1 MHSSLFSPQIKKKY
15 LFIDGP
21 LGGGGAERVLIDI
34 LRNFDYS
41 QYSVDLCLLCPGGPL
56 EKEIPEQVN
65 VIHLW
70 PSYTLSFRLA
80 NHLSKDLGINC
91 LLKKKLRDKLE
102 DKYDVVISFLEGM
115 PLKLHALSGLHG
127 RHFSWVHCDLFKFP
141 YEAAQFRKGEELKM
155 YEQMDAVICVANNT
169 ETSFHKRFPGL
180 QTTTRVI
187 YNPIDFEKICQ
198 MADEENIINKLFTV
212 VVIGRLTSPKKID
225 RVVRLAARLKE
236 EKILDVQFQIIGE
249 GELRH
254 ELEEQIQAL
263 AVADMVSL
271 LGFKQNPFPYIKAA
285 DMLLSSSMAEGFGLV
300 ICEAMVLGV
309 PVISTDTDGPREI
322 LQNEYGLLCQHDDE
336 SIYQA
341 FMQMYTNADLRR
353 SFVDKAKKHV
363 ENFRV
368 ENTVREIYKL

>member
-1 MHSSLFSPQIKKKY
+1 MKKY

-41 QYSVDLCLLCPGGPL
+41 QYSVDLCLLCPGGSL

-115 PLKLHALSGLHG
+115 PLKLHTLSGLHG
-127 RHFSWVHCDLFKFP
+127 RHYSWVHCDLFKFP
-141 YEAAQFRKGEELKM
+141 YEADQFRKGEELKM
-155 YEQMDAVICVANNT
+155 YEQMNAVICVANDT
-169 ETSFHKRFPGL
+169 ERSFHKRFPGL

-212 VVIGRLTSPKKID
+212 VVVGRLTPQKTTD
-225 RVVRLAARLKE
+225 RVVRLAARLKQE
-236 EKILDVQFQIIGE
+236 NILDVQFQIIGE

-254 ELEEQIQAL
+254 ELEEQIREL
-263 AVADMVSL
+263 AVTDMVSL

-285 DMLLSSSMAEGFGLV
+285 NMLLSSSMAEGFGLV

-309 PVISTDTDGPREI
+309 PVMSTETDGPREI

-341 FMQMYTNADLRR
+341 FMQMYTNADLRK
-353 SFVDKAKKHV
+353 SFAAKAEKHV
-363 ENFRV
+363 EHFRV
-368 ENTVREIYKL
+368 ENTMREIYNL

>member
-1 MHSSLFSPQIKKKY
+1 MKKY

-41 QYSVDLCLLCPGGPL
+41 QYSVDLCLLCPGGSL
-56 EKEIPEQVN
+56 EKEIPEQVK

-127 RHFSWVHCDLFKFP
+127 RHYSWVHCDLFKFP
-141 YEAAQFRKGEELKM
+141 YEADQFRKGEELKM

-169 ETSFHKRFPGL
+169 EKSFHKRFPGL

-212 VVIGRLTSPKKID
+212 VVVGRLTSPKKID

-285 DMLLSSSMAEGFGLV
+285 DMLLSSSMVEGFGLV

-309 PVISTDTDGPREI
+309 PVISTDTDGPRDI

-341 FMQMYTNADLRR
+341 FMQMYTNADLRK
-353 SFVDKAKKHV
+353 SFADKAKKRV
-363 ENFRV
+363 ENFRI
-368 ENTVREIYKL
+368 ENTMRKIYNL